1 MQSEDDGQGG
11 RRKKKG
17 LKEKIKEKFTGGK
30 HKNEE
35 PHHQAH
41 GVGTRT
47 TTTTTT
53 TTEHEKKSMME
64 KIKEKLPAIIIITR

>member
-1 MQSEDDGQGG
+1 MQSEDNGQGG

-41 GVGTRT
+41 VL
-47 TTTTTT
+47 
-53 TTEHEKKSMME
+53 ELEPQQLLQLLQSM
-64 KIKEKLPAIIIITR
+64 RRRV